1 MPLLPW
7 QRVHY
12 SHIDAD
18 ILDVRARLLSLMM
31 FTILHQRLEALAPS
45 ASITVADADGVSIV
59 SGGVAKGE
67 VTFKFVLTVKCNARM
82 KKLLNIDSVT
92 HNCQDVRQYS
102 SGILFYREP

>member
-1 MPLLPW
+1 
-7 QRVHY
+7 
-12 SHIDAD
+12 
-18 ILDVRARLLSLMM
+18 MM

-92 HNCQDVRQYS
+92 HNCKDVRQYS